1 MSSRWVLWTSI
12 YPDSMD
18 RAVNKIM
25 HDAYFSFKIG
35 KLMLFY
41 RVKVQ
46 NSLCIDDMLRTLPN
60 HNMYYLNV

>member
-1 MSSRWVLWTSI
+1 
-12 YPDSMD
+12 MD